1 MHIPGKDMRIVDYLS
16 QEPTGQTW
24 PEIKLDEK
32 FVVTSIE
39 CFHRA
44 LDCLYSRLNATDSVN
59 QNGKNREHS
68 QKQKREDKLFNSR
81 HGCHSNKTVKNRTK
95 LDRNENGSYSNF
107 LPINNALNQ
116 NTFVNFTRS
125 LQSVNLVHNKDE
137 ISTAMESE
145 KTKKIWCGSKTVGH
159 RKRETN

>member
-1 MHIPGKDMRIVDYLS
+1 MGIVDYLS
-16 QEPTGQTW
+16 REPTGEPW
-24 PEIKLDEK
+24 PETKINEK

-44 LDCLYSRLNATDSVN
+44 LDCLYSRLNATDSLN
-59 QNGKNREHS
+59 QNGRLLEHS
-68 QKQKREDKLFNSR
+68 QKQKREANNLMNSR

-95 LDRNENGSYSNF
+95 LDRNEKDSDSNF

-116 NTFVNFTRS
+116 NTSINFTRAV
-125 LQSVNLVHNKDE
+125 QSVNLIHNKDE

-145 KTKKIWCGSKTVGH
+145 KRKRRSKTVGSKTVGH
-159 RKRETN
+159 RRRETN